1 MRQRRT
7 RRCEVVMAKTP
18 PSDCLGAPA
27 RGRPIEYV
35 PSEKTRTEPT
45 GAPAAALALRP
56 VMLRAPQQKSACL
69 GW

>member
-7 RRCEVVMAKTP
+7 RRCEVVMANTP
-18 PSDCLGAPA
+18 PSDCLSAPA

-35 PSEKTRTEPT
+35 PSEKIRTEPT

-56 VMLRAPQQKSACL
+56 VMLRAPQQKSTCL
-69 GW
+69 G